1 MEIGK
6 FKQLRLGQL
15 LVEDE
20 SVSLSPLLK
29 FISRKLHK
37 RVRGVIGTNLMSRF
51 LTTIDLTHKM
61 LFFRPNNEAYRKDLL
76 SRPGTIVVPLKRQTW
91 SARGDHIYAVE
102 VLINGK
108 AVDACIDFGFQGA
121 ILTTLDPVSIGL
133 DRRYRGNRF
142 ETVIAGFK
150 GESVRDVAQ
159 EVIVGS
165 LETKNLPII
174 LFSAKGAPELTLIG
188 VEFLERFVFTVDYH
202 RMELILNPVPSKSG
216 SIELFASSRKGE

>member
-1 MEIGK
+1 M
-6 FKQLRLGQL
+6 RLGI
-15 LVEDE
+15 
-20 SVSLSPLLK
+20 VSTQRS
-29 FISRKLHK
+29 
-37 RVRGVIGTNLMSRF
+37 
-51 LTTIDLTHKM
+51 DLQADKTCSHSCDHITAITG
-61 LFFRPNNEAYRKDLL
+61 LDRWN
-76 SRPGTIVVPLKRQTW
+76 G
-91 SARGDHIYAVE
+91 SARERPRGRRGI
-102 VLINGK
+102 K
-108 AVDACIDFGFQGA
+108 
-121 ILTTLDPVSIGL
+121 DPVSIGL

-174 LFSAKGAPELTLIG
+174 LFSAKDAPELTLIG